1 MASLRLKVRDGS
13 GSPGG
18 YNENYN
24 ALNDG
29 QRGGQRYDGVGN
41 NELLAQL
48 RGTAVPANMTA
59 MQARK
64 DQEGRQVLKL
74 ANAEI

>member
-59 MQARK
+59 M
-64 DQEGRQVLKL
+64 
-74 ANAEI
+74 